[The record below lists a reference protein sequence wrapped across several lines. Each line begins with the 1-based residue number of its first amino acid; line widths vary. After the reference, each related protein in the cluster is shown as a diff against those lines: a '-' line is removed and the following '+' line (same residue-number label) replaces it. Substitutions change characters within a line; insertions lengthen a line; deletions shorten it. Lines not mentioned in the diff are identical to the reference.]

1 MSATLILHM
10 PQLSPRDQRELKEIF
25 FETSAKK
32 DFRDGAEKE
41 AFYQKYLGFYLTH
54 YPQWVW
60 IAKGS
65 RVLGYVV
72 GMPNTS
78 DPKLHQLQPHL
89 QTFQKYFKDYPA
101 HLHIN
106 LHAEARGMGLGSKL
120 LQEMVIKLQQAN
132 ITGLHIMTGPD
143 SRNKTFYQRLG
154 FDFEVTLNFL
164 SSPICLMG
172 KRLE

>member
-1 MSATLILHM
+1 MSATLILHI
-10 PQLSPRDQRELKEIF
+10 PQLSQKDLRELKEIF
-25 FETSAKK
+25 FESSSKK
-32 DFRDGAEKE
+32 EFKDEAERE
-41 AFYQKYLGFYLTH
+41 TFYQKYLGFYLTH
-54 YPQWVW
+54 YPEWVW

-72 GMPNTS
+72 GAPVTN
-78 DPKLHQLQPHL
+78 DPRLRELQPHL
-89 QTFQKYFKDYPA
+89 QTFHQYFKDYPA

-120 LQEMVIKLQQAN
+120 LQEMVIKLQQAK

-143 SRNKTFYQRLG
+143 SRNKSFYQRLG

-164 SSPICLMG
+164 GSSILFMG
-172 KRLE
+172 KRIG